1 MSLKGLENA
10 AKNLNSLDRQMIPR
24 ASAMAIN
31 RVAQKAISFA
41 THKVAKET
49 VAGDNHRQGIPLR
62 LVKQR
67 VRLFK
72 ASPRFDVG
80 KQYAR
85 IRINRG
91 NLPAIK
97 LGTAQVRLTR
107 RKGQLLRGGS
117 VLRIGPYLFRDAF
130 IQQLAN
136 GRWHVLRRLPES
148 RTAIKKDSKGRPRR
162 NRLPMEVVKIPMA
175 GKLTQS
181 FEEAKNRI
189 VLEEFPKEL
198 SSAIKQ
204 QLRLHLTRRLIE

>member
-10 AKNLNSLDRQMIPR
+10 VQNLSSIDRQMIPK
-24 ASAMAIN
+24 ASAMTIN
-31 RVAQKAISFA
+31 RLAQKAISFA

-49 VAGDNHRQGIPLR
+49 VAGDNHRQGIPFR

-67 VRLFK
+67 VRLWK

-117 VLRIGPYLFRDAF
+117 VLKIGPYLFRDAF

-136 GRWHVLRRLPES
+136 GRWHVMKRIEG
-148 RTAIKKDSKGRPRR
+148 KKRYPID
-162 NRLPMEVVKIPMA
+162 VVKIPLA
-175 GKLTQS
+175 AALTQN
-181 FEEAKNRI
+181 FEEAKSRI
-189 VLEEFPKEL
+189 IVEEFPKEL
-198 SSAIKQ
+198 ASSLKQ
-204 QLRLHLTRRLIE
+204 QLRLYLTRRL

>member
-10 AKNLNSLDRQMIPR
+10 VQNLSSIDRQMIPR
-24 ASAMAIN
+24 ASAMTIN
-31 RVAQKAISFA
+31 RLAQKAISFA

-49 VAGDNHRQGIPLR
+49 VAGDNHRQGIPFR

-67 VRLFK
+67 VRLWK

-107 RKGQLLRGGS
+107 RKGQLLRGDS

-136 GRWHVLRRLPES
+136 GRWHVMKRIEG
-148 RTAIKKDSKGRPRR
+148 KKRYPID
-162 NRLPMEVVKIPMA
+162 VVKVPLA
-175 GKLTQS
+175 AALTQN

-189 VLEEFPKEL
+189 IAEEFPKEL
-198 SSAIKQ
+198 ASSLKQ
-204 QLRLHLTRRLIE
+204 QLRVHLTRKI

>member
-10 AKNLNSLDRQMIPR
+10 VQNLSSIDRQMIPK
-24 ASAMAIN
+24 ASAMTIN
-31 RVAQKAISFA
+31 RLAQKAISFA

-49 VAGDNHRQGIPLR
+49 VAGDNHRQGIPFR

-67 VRLFK
+67 VRLWK

-117 VLRIGPYLFRDAF
+117 VLKIGPYLLRDAF

-136 GRWHVLRRLPES
+136 GRWHVMKRIEG
-148 RTAIKKDSKGRPRR
+148 KKRYPID
-162 NRLPMEVVKIPMA
+162 VVKIPLA
-175 GKLTQS
+175 AALTQN

-189 VLEEFPKEL
+189 IAEEFPKEL
-198 SSAIKQ
+198 ASSLKQ
-204 QLRLHLTRRLIE
+204 QLRLYLTRKT

>member
-1 MSLKGLENA
+1 MSLKGVENA
-10 AKNLNSLDRQMIPR
+10 VRNLSSIDRQMIPR
-24 ASAMAIN
+24 ASAMTIN
-31 RVAQKAISFA
+31 RLAQKAISFA

-49 VAGDNHRQGIPLR
+49 VAGDNHRQGIPFR

-67 VRLFK
+67 VRLWK

-97 LGTAQVRLTR
+97 LGAAQVRLTR

-117 VLRIGPYLFRDAF
+117 VLKIGPYLFRDAF

-136 GRWHVLRRLPES
+136 GRWHVMKRIEG
-148 RTAIKKDSKGRPRR
+148 KKRYPID
-162 NRLPMEVVKIPMA
+162 VVKVPLVA
-175 GKLTQS
+175 ALTQS

-189 VLEEFPKEL
+189 IAEEFPKEL
-198 SSAIKQ
+198 ASSLKQ
-204 QLRLHLTRRLIE
+204 QLRLYLTRRL

>member
-1 MSLKGLENA
+1 MSLKGLENGVQ
-10 AKNLNSLDRQMIPR
+10 NLSSIDRQMIPR
-24 ASAMAIN
+24 ASAMTIN
-31 RVAQKAISFA
+31 RLAQKAISFA
-41 THKVAKET
+41 THKVAKEA
-49 VAGDNHRQGIPLR
+49 VAGDNHRQGIPFR

-67 VRLFK
+67 VRLWK

-107 RKGQLLRGGS
+107 RKGQLLRGGG
-117 VLRIGPYLFRDAF
+117 VLKIGPYLFRDAF

-136 GRWHVLRRLPES
+136 GRWHVMKRIEG
-148 RTAIKKDSKGRPRR
+148 KKRYPID
-162 NRLPMEVVKIPMA
+162 VVKIPLA
-175 GKLTQS
+175 AALTKN

-189 VLEEFPKEL
+189 IAEEFPKEL
-198 SSAIKQ
+198 ASSLKQ
-204 QLRLHLTRRLIE
+204 QLRLYLTRRL